1 MNSNLRKIKVVAGVI
16 LFERK
21 ILITK
26 RPYNVHMG
34 GKWEFPGGKVKK
46 NESDIQ
52 ALKRELNEELSIHVT
67 VNKLLLETRH
77 FYETFE
83 VNIFFYECFV
93 SSYNAHDNFVLE
105 HKWVLPSDIK
115 DYTFPPANNE
125 IKSLIL
131 KKY

>member
-1 MNSNLRKIKVVAGVI
+1 MNSNLKKIKVVAGVI
-16 LFERK
+16 LYERK

-52 ALKRELNEELSIHVT
+52 ALKRELNEELSIDVT
-67 VNKLLLETRH
+67 VNKLMLETRH

-93 SSYNAHDNFVLE
+93 SSNQVSDNLVLQ
-105 HKWVLPSDIK
+105 HKWVFPSELRV
-115 DYTFPPANNE
+115 YSFPPANE
-125 IKSLIL
+125 KLISLIIED
-131 KKY
+131 Y